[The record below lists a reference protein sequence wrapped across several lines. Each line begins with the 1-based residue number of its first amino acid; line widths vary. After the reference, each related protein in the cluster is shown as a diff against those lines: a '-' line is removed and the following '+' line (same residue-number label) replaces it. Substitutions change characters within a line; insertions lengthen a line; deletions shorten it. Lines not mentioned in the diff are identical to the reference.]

1 MSNHNQIINNLDIDI
16 YADGA
21 DIKNIELLNELD
33 YIKGFTTN
41 PTLMRQS
48 GIENYK
54 NFAIEFL
61 SIVKKKPISF
71 EVFADDLDEI
81 YNQALKISDWGDN
94 IFIKIPITNTQAKP
108 CIEIIKKLNLKGVK
122 CNVTA
127 VFTYEQINDL
137 FQDLDINTDL
147 IISVFAGR
155 IADTGIDPIPKIKNI
170 ASIIEDYKKI
180 KLLWASPREILNIFH
195 AIESKC
201 DIITVP
207 HPLLNKMNSLGKNL
221 DQFSL
226 ETVQMFFKDA
236 EASKYNI

>member
-1 MSNHNQIINNLDIDI
+1 
-16 YADGA
+16 
-21 DIKNIELLNELD
+21 
-33 YIKGFTTN
+33 
-41 PTLMRQS
+41 MRQS

-54 NFAIEFL
+54 DFAIEFL

-137 FQDLDINTDL
+137 FQDLDTNTDL

-155 IADTGIDPIPKIKNI
+155 IADTGIDPIPKIKN
-170 ASIIEDYKKI
+170 I

-236 EASKYNI
+236 EASKYKI

>member
-54 NFAIEFL
+54 DFAIEFL

-81 YNQALKISDWGDN
+81 YDQALKISDWGDN
-94 IFIKIPITNTQAKP
+94 IFIKIPQNSR
-108 CIEIIKKLNLKGVK
+108 
-122 CNVTA
+122 
-127 VFTYEQINDL
+127 
-137 FQDLDINTDL
+137 
-147 IISVFAGR
+147 SVF
-155 IADTGIDPIPKIKNI
+155 
-170 ASIIEDYKKI
+170 
-180 KLLWASPREILNIFH
+180 LILFNQI
-195 AIESKC
+195 
-201 DIITVP
+201 
-207 HPLLNKMNSLGKNL
+207 
-221 DQFSL
+221 
-226 ETVQMFFKDA
+226 
-236 EASKYNI
+236 